1 MNLGDFSGFVI
12 LGRKHDGT
20 VEQFQ
25 ITQSQAQTWL
35 DRAGFFRP
43 VILAGFSQLGAY
55 RVPGEGAIGSEGIG
69 GSDQAGDS
77 RPQETTPSGEGTGE
91 TLASI
96 AFHYATRTDDNA

>member
-20 VEQFQ
+20 VERFQ
-25 ITQSQAQTWL
+25 ITQSQAKTWL

-55 RVPGEGAIGSEGIG
+55 RVPREGAIGGEGIG
-69 GSDQAGDS
+69 GCDQAGDS
-77 RPQETTPSGEGTGE
+77 RPQGE
-91 TLASI
+91 TDGSGSQGADLSAV
-96 AFHYATRTDDNA
+96 AFHYATRTDDNP